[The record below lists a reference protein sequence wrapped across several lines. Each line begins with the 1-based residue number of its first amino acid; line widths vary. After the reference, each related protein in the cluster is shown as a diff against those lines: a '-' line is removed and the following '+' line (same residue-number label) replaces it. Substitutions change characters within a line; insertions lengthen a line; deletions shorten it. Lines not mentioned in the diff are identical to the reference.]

1 MLSGTSQI
9 LRGQNKEMGKCCST
23 WKVIHLKLKH
33 LINYQVHNMFPT
45 TGTALIVPTYRKR
58 NRRIRLCVSMY
69 NTFPVSGSMTGSR
82 WMRLCISVRIA
93 SNNDAP
99 GEMLTR
105 GITWFFRTS
114 VNSTVNSITGCWPCY
129 YLYFK
134 KICFM
139 PFKSYTWSH
148 KYWWKVNWQ
157 SLSKQ
162 NPKH

>member
-1 MLSGTSQI
+1 MHICWYVKWYFTDSTKKE
-9 LRGQNKEMGKCCST
+9 QNKEMGKCCSA
-23 WKVIHLKLKH
+23 WKVTH
-33 LINYQVHNMFPT
+33 LINDQVHYMLST

-58 NRRIRLCVSMY
+58 NRRIRLCVSIY

-93 SNNDAP
+93 SNNDAS

-114 VNSTVNSITGCWPCY
+114 VNNTKDSITGCWPCY

-134 KICFM
+134 KIC
-139 PFKSYTWSH
+139 ST
-148 KYWWKVNWQ
+148 Q
-157 SLSKQ
+157 SKAYI
-162 NPKH
+162 